1 MAGTLDHFS
10 NNIVYFYLKIQ
21 LGMKI
26 RLAKLVRCL
35 FYERGIWFLH
45 KWDCVVVL
53 MSRFR
58 VCKSSNFCIILNIS
72 LVQSNEYP
80 I

>member
-10 NNIVYFYLKIQ
+10 NKIVYFYLKIQ

-26 RLAKLVRCL
+26 RLAKLVRGL

-45 KWDCVVVL
+45 KWIVWW
-53 MSRFR
+53 F
-58 VCKSSNFCIILNIS
+58 
-72 LVQSNEYP
+72 
-80 I
+80 